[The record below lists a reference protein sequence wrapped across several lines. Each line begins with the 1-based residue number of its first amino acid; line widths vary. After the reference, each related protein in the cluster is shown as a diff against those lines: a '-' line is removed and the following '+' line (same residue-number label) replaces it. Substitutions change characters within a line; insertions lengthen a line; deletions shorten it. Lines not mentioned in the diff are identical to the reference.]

1 MAGVGSAHHRKG
13 PRMAARSDTPVLD
26 TLVAM
31 TLDSIDRCGLD
42 ERTLILTRL
51 AALAAM
57 DAPAISYLAH
67 VDPAIKADLTA
78 EQLQDVLVAIAPV
91 VGTARVMSA
100 ATHLTEALGITI
112 ALAEAEAEAMAETE
126 AQSRSK
132 P

>member
-1 MAGVGSAHHRKG
+1 MGT
-13 PRMAARSDTPVLD
+13 RSDTPVLD
-26 TLVAM
+26 TLAAM
-31 TLDSIDRCGLD
+31 TVDSIERCGLD
-42 ERTLILTRL
+42 DRTLILTRL

-67 VDPAIKADLTA
+67 VSPAVRAGLTA

-100 ATHLTEALGITI
+100 ATHISEALGITI
-112 ALAEAEAEAMAETE
+112 ALAEAEAEAMAEV
-126 AQSRSK
+126 AARSRSR